1 MAITLLQSGAPVA
14 AAQSPIVFSVA
25 SPSFTGSQYQF
36 TADVFIWSGS
46 LDNSGSFP
54 LYNMRK
60 YPNQSGV
67 GIFDFSR
74 ILQTKLQDLAIEN
87 TSNYYF
93 YKILFSEQWY
103 SASLDGNVIASGST
117 LEVDQSNSQFLR
129 IYDGYLTYP
138 QSINTDIT
146 ANECFPLLTD
156 MINVTQSVTLQ
167 DIGSIG
173 FFTGD
178 YVGKVDDKALRFTGV
193 YEDGSIV
200 TTTVAALGF
209 ASSTTEDQVK
219 LLQIYPGGRT
229 VGNNPF
235 AGGFPLAT
243 PGLKSYSI
251 QLLGTG
257 VTAKQVLNVEVVC
270 KPKWDGYQV
279 QWKNRYGQ
287 FDHLNMMNISR
298 KKFQTDQKVYQ
309 PQLGNWNDS
318 SLSYDTYKAR
328 TERYVVDSQETLM
341 LNSDWLDEEWNE
353 ILKQLLVTDE
363 IYYYDTDYSSWR
375 PMTVNTSQL
384 DFKTRANDK
393 LIQYTLEFAI
403 GQPYKLIL

>member
-1 MAITLLQSGAPVA
+1 MITVNQYAAPIA
-14 AAQSPIVFSVA
+14 AAQSPIVFSVS
-25 SPSFTGSQYQF
+25 SPSYTGSAFQY

-46 LDNSGSFP
+46 LQDSGSFP
-54 LYNMRK
+54 LYQMRK

-74 ILQTKLQDLAIEN
+74 ILQTKLQDLALEN
-87 TSNYYF
+87 TSNLYF

-103 SASLDGNVIASGST
+103 TGSIDGNVIASGS
-117 LEVDQSNSQFLR
+117 EVQVDQSNSQYLR
-129 IYDGYLTYP
+129 IFDGYLTYP

-146 ANECFPLLTD
+146 DNECFPLLTD
-156 MINVTQSVTLQ
+156 MISVTQSVTLQ
-167 DIGSIG
+167 DTGSIG

-178 YVGKVDDKALRFTGV
+178 YVGKVDDKALEFTGY
-193 YEDGSIV
+193 YEDNSIV
-200 TTTVAALGF
+200 TNTVMATGF
-209 ASSTTEDQVK
+209 PDVTTEDQVK
-219 LLQIYPGGRT
+219 LIQIYPGGRA
-229 VGNNPF
+229 VGNDPF
-235 AGGFPLAT
+235 AGGFPLST
-243 PGLKSYSI
+243 TGLKSYSI
-251 QLLGTG
+251 RLTGTG
-257 VTAKQVLNVEVVC
+257 VTNKQVLNVEIVC
-270 KPKWDGYQV
+270 QPKWQGYQV

-287 FDHLNMMNISR
+287 FDHLNMMNVSK

-309 PQLGNWNDS
+309 PQLGNWNDAN
-318 SLSYDTYKAR
+318 LSYDTYKAR

-341 LNSDWLDEEWNE
+341 LNSDWLDEKWNE
-353 ILKQLLVTDE
+353 LLKQLLVTDE
-363 IYYYDTDYSSWR
+363 IYYYDNDFADWR